1 MSTQKT
7 SDGVELNLH
16 EWVAEGTPRLV
27 LALIHGYGEHGG
39 RYAHVGRALNAQGI
53 TVVAVDLRGHGTS
66 SGKRGHVD
74 TFSQFHSDAAVVVAR
89 AKTLANGAP
98 VALMGH
104 SMGGLL
110 VLDWLLA
117 GNGRDLSGVV
127 ITSPF
132 LGLSL
137 KVNPVKEGLGRMMSR
152 VIPTLALPSGLKGAD
167 VCRDP
172 ELQKLYDSDPLNNK
186 NATARWFTETMKAIE
201 NVHTRAGELNVPLL
215 LLYGGADKVA
225 SADATDQLAAKLRM
239 SDKTVERLK
248 DHYHELVNELPE
260 TRAKIIERIGAW
272 LLAHAAKRGLS

>member
-7 SDGVELNLH
+7 SDGVELNMH
-16 EWVAEGTPRLV
+16 EWLADGTPRLV

-39 RYAHVGRALNAQGI
+39 RYLHLGRALNMHGI
-53 TVVAVDLRGHGTS
+53 STVAVDLRGHGKS

-74 TFSQFHSDAAVVVAR
+74 TFSQFHHDATALVAR
-89 AKTLANGAP
+89 AKTLAAGAP

-132 LGLSL
+132 LGLAL
-137 KVNPVKEGLGRMMSR
+137 KVNPVKEGLGRVMSR

-186 NATARWFTETMKAIE
+186 NATARWFTETMKTIE
-201 NVHTRAGELNVPLL
+201 DVHARAGQLDAPLL

-239 SDKTVERLK
+239 KDKTVERLQ